1 MKHSQALLFL
11 FVFDD
16 LFEAGRACPY
26 TFRESGQVQRGEEGV
41 HNGST
46 LAGDI

>member
-1 MKHSQALLFL
+1 MKHSQAILFL

-26 TFRESGQVQRGEEGV
+26 TFRESGQVQRGV
-41 HNGST
+41 DNGCT